1 MATTLS
7 TLICKSSTLP
17 VNLSSLMSESG
28 PCPSD
33 VGGARSNAS
42 VSPLIWFSSM
52 DTWISI
58 FFRFSDE
65 GPLFCCCCCCR
76 ASTLRFKSS
85 TFPLN
90 SRSLFS
96 MEQTLSLSGPRPF
109 TVGGVRPSTSVIP
122 VIWFSS
128 MAICTVSPLAWFS
141 VASTVATGTSADTG
155 DRVGDVPAG
164 A

>member
-33 VGGARSNAS
+33 VGGARSNTS

-58 FFRFSDE
+58 FFRFE
-65 GPLFCCCCCCR
+65 
-76 ASTLRFKSS
+76 
-85 TFPLN
+85 
-90 SRSLFS
+90 
-96 MEQTLSLSGPRPF
+96 
-109 TVGGVRPSTSVIP
+109 
-122 VIWFSS
+122 
-128 MAICTVSPLAWFS
+128 
-141 VASTVATGTSADTG
+141 TGTSADIG
-155 DRVGDVPAG
+155 DHVDVPAG